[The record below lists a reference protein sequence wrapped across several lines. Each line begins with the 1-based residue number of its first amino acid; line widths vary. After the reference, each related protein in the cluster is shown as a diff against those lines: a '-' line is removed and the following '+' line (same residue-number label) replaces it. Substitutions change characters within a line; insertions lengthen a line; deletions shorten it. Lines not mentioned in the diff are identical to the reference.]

1 MVGMSNTKAPDDL
14 GLVEYWYLGFMI
26 LFDEDTAAWRVFG
39 RDYPTMSEA
48 KAAVARRMWR

>member
-39 RDYPTMSEA
+39 RDYPTMPEA
-48 KAAVARRMWR
+48 KAAVARRMST